1 MNSTPIAYQ
10 SGHAGP
16 LIHVECWSDHDAKTR
31 ARTGQM
37 AYLGTLVYP
46 GHPLLKTA
54 RCGFC
59 GKPILP
65 LKTSPTPKNLTT
77 ATQRSIP
84 TPDLTCTAQN
94 PAFTGLWLHPPRVKH
109 PGMAPGDLSGLNQ
122 VMQ

>member
-65 LKTSPTPKNLTT
+65 LKTSAVLRAQDMAEGREREENTT
-77 ATQRSIP
+77 VGKVIP
-84 TPDLTCTAQN
+84 L
-94 PAFTGLWLHPPRVKH
+94 GL
-109 PGMAPGDLSGLNQ
+109 
-122 VMQ
+122 